1 MTLYGEHQTRY
12 KRSKKVKVFHIET
25 DFLTVGL
32 VTRPENV
39 IGIGDISD
47 LFILP
52 THTTN
57 DDKDHKK

>member
-1 MTLYGEHQTRY
+1 MTLHDEHQTRY
-12 KRSKKVKVFHIET
+12 KRSKKVKAFHIET

-47 LFILP
+47 
-52 THTTN
+52 
-57 DDKDHKK
+57 